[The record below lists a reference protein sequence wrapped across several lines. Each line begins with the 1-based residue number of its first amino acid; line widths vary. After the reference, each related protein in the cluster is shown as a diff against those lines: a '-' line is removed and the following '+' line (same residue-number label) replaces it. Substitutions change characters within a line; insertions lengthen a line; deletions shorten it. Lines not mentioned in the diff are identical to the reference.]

1 MKKAVPVRMPEW
13 LEGHF
18 PTTKQLQTYLLF
30 WEHHRKPLEPD
41 PGAGLYQKSF
51 WLDPE
56 DLDVDAYEAE
66 CFRGERSD
74 RALFIRRIIATYHK
88 GTPAPL
94 VVSEVV
100 KTSRQIASPISRA
113 IASTGRHALRVVSTR
128 AGFPAREL
136 SPAEVNEI
144 SGLRGLGICW
154 QPGNVYRIGRTAS
167 ATSCLVQIDAFGKEL
182 ARYGSW

>member
-13 LEGHF
+13 PEAHF
-18 PTTKQLQTYLLF
+18 PTTKQLRTYLLF

-41 PGAGLYQKSF
+41 PGAGLYQMSF

-66 CFRGERSD
+66 CFRGERPD

-94 VVSEVV
+94 LVSKVVT
-100 KTSRQIASPISRA
+100 TSRQNRIANLPCNNLD
-113 IASTGRHALRVVSTR
+113 T
-128 AGFPAREL
+128 
-136 SPAEVNEI
+136 
-144 SGLRGLGICW
+144 
-154 QPGNVYRIGRTAS
+154 
-167 ATSCLVQIDAFGKEL
+167 ATSL
-182 ARYGSW
+182 AGHIHSSRLSSKGTQPS

>member
-18 PTTKQLQTYLLF
+18 PTTKQLQTYVLF
-30 WEHHRKPLEPD
+30 WEHHQKPLEPD

-56 DLDVDAYEAE
+56 DLDVDACEAE
-66 CFRGERSD
+66 CFQGERPD
-74 RALFIRRIIATYHK
+74 RALFIRRIIATCHE
-88 GTPAPL
+88 GAPARL
-94 VVSEVV
+94 VVSKVV
-100 KTSRQIASPISRA
+100 TTSRQIASPISHA
-113 IASTGRHALRVVSTR
+113 IASTRRRALPVVSTR
-128 AGFPAREL
+128 AGVPAKEL

-144 SGLRGLGICW
+144 SRMRGLGISW
-154 QPGNVYRIGRTAS
+154 QPGNVYRIGRTTS
-167 ATSCLVQIDAFGKEL
+167 AKSCVVQIDALGKEL

>member
-13 LEGHF
+13 PEAHF

-66 CFRGERSD
+66 CLRRERPD
-74 RALFIRRIIATYHK
+74 RALH
-88 GTPAPL
+88 
-94 VVSEVV
+94 
-100 KTSRQIASPISRA
+100 SPDNCHLSQRNPGSA
-113 IASTGRHALRVVSTR
+113 R
-128 AGFPAREL
+128 GF
-136 SPAEVNEI
+136 
-144 SGLRGLGICW
+144 
-154 QPGNVYRIGRTAS
+154 
-167 ATSCLVQIDAFGKEL
+167 
-182 ARYGSW
+182 

>member
-1 MKKAVPVRMPEW
+1 MTEWPEA
-13 LEGHF
+13 HF
-18 PTTKQLQTYLLF
+18 PTSKQLQTYLLF

-66 CFRGERSD
+66 CFRGERPD

-94 VVSEVV
+94 VVSKVV
-100 KTSRQIASPISRA
+100 TTPGLIAPPISRA
-113 IASTGRHALRVVSTR
+113 IASTRVVSTR
-128 AGFPAREL
+128 AGFPEMEL

-144 SGLRGLGICW
+144 SRMRGLGICW
-154 QPGNVYRIGRTAS
+154 QPGNVYPTGRTAS
-167 ATSCLVQIDAFGKEL
+167 GKSCLVQVDAHGAEL
-182 ARYGSW
+182 AKYGSW

>member
-13 LEGHF
+13 PEAHF
-18 PTTKQLQTYLLF
+18 PTTKQLETYLLF

-41 PGAGLYQKSF
+41 PGAGLYQKSL

-66 CFRGERSD
+66 CLRGERPD
-74 RALFIRRIIATYHK
+74 RALFIRRIIATYYK

-94 VVSEVV
+94 VVSKVV
-100 KTSRQIASPISRA
+100 TTSRQIASPISRG
-113 IASTGRHALRVVSTR
+113 IASTRRQALQVVSTR

-144 SGLRGLGICW
+144 SRMRGLGICW
-154 QPGNVYRIGRTAS
+154 QPGNMYHTGRTAS
-167 ATSCLVQIDAFGKEL
+167 GKSCLVQVDAHGTEL
-182 ARYGSW
+182 AKYGSW

>member
-1 MKKAVPVRMPEW
+1 MKKAIPVRMPEW
-13 LEGHF
+13 PESHF

-56 DLDVDAYEAE
+56 DLDVDAYEGE
-66 CFRGERSD
+66 CFRDERPD

-88 GTPAPL
+88 RTPAPL
-94 VVSEVV
+94 VASKVV
-100 KTSRQIASPISRA
+100 TTSRQIAAPISRA
-113 IASTGRHALRVVSTR
+113 IAATRVASAR
-128 AGFPAREL
+128 AAFPAREL

-144 SGLRGLGICW
+144 SRMRGLGICW
-154 QPGNVYRIGRTAS
+154 QAGNPAWCKLMRMGRN
-167 ATSCLVQIDAFGKEL
+167 
-182 ARYGSW
+182 

>member
-13 LEGHF
+13 PEAHF
-18 PTTKQLQTYLLF
+18 PTTKQLRTYLLF

-41 PGAGLYQKSF
+41 PGAGLYQMSF

-66 CFRGERSD
+66 CFRGERPD

-94 VVSEVV
+94 VVSKVV
-100 KTSRQIASPISRA
+100 TKSRLITPPISRA
-113 IASTGRHALRVVSTR
+113 TASTRVVSTR
-128 AGFPAREL
+128 AGFTEREL
-136 SPAEVNEI
+136 SPAEVHEI
-144 SGLRGLGICW
+144 SRMRGLGICW
-154 QPGNVYRIGRTAS
+154 QPGNVYHTGRTCKREILPG
-167 ATSCLVQIDAFGKEL
+167 TS
-182 ARYGSW
+182 

>member
-1 MKKAVPVRMPEW
+1 MKKAVPVRMPDG
-13 LEGHF
+13 LEGNF
-18 PTTKQLQTYLLF
+18 PTTQQLQTYLLF
-30 WEHHRKPLEPD
+30 WEHHRKSLEPD

-66 CFRGERSD
+66 CFRGERPD

-88 GTPAPL
+88 GTRAPR
-94 VVSEVV
+94 VVSEFVT
-100 KTSRQIASPISRA
+100 TSRQMAPPISRP
-113 IASTGRHALRVVSTR
+113 IAPTRLHALQVVPTR
-128 AGFPAREL
+128 ARFPAREL
-136 SPAEVNEI
+136 GPAEVNEI
-144 SGLRGLGICW
+144 SRMRGLGICW

-167 ATSCLVQIDAFGKEL
+167 AKSCLVQIDALGKEL